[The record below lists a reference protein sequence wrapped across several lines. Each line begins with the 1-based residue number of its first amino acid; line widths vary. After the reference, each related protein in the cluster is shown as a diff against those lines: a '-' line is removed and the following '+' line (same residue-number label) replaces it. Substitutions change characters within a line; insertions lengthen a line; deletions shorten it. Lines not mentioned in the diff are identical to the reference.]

1 MTFDR
6 DRHPDYEEL
15 ISASLRGD
23 LSDAERRRL
32 DTHLDGCASC
42 RDTLAAFSEQ
52 RRIMGGLRHVPPPR
66 DLGARVRAGI
76 ERRAPL
82 GRVPWWRR
90 PPAILAGVG
99 GGLAVVAGALLALV
113 LLDEPA
119 DDPEV
124 GRNSPTP
131 SIAVEP
137 SPTTGEEPTVAPLE
151 TPAATAVPTLPP
163 ASLAPTSESLEPS
176 PTASP
181 VESTPEPEAF
191 LAVTGPTGNQQMTV
205 REGSPDTTTGTT
217 LAEVETPPDATG
229 AQTGVPIVAELSPDG
244 QWIAF
249 VVDLGLSGQTE
260 IRATRVAEATP
271 SDDPEASPPI
281 ETPVAV
287 GETVKLADSVG
298 GSPFVEHLFW
308 AQDSRYLAFTVV
320 DREDAST
327 DAWIFD
333 PATGEVSRLTN
344 VGNAYAGSWVPATE
358 GSPLLWLSTAG
369 EEPRSYLRSFHEADQ
384 DEIVAVD
391 PADGLY
397 PATTNVFQ
405 PIVSPNGALV
415 IYWTGRMDRPEGEW
429 LFVDGGAPVLAETRR
444 DSERGF
450 TFEEA
455 REVFRDVPVGEAGF
469 ESAAIRWG
477 PDGDAFAVWEAAWTG
492 EDLGVEAPFPDRGRV
507 YLTRA
512 TDPRGLTEVHAIDVA
527 DVPQDSSVV
536 DVKVDGTGMHLA
548 LTARKPIAGD
558 LSSPEAELF
567 LVTRNT
573 GNVADEVE
581 VLGSEPEQ
589 WFGPAVFTPEAWAE
603 LIGQ

>member
-1 MTFDR
+1 
-6 DRHPDYEEL
+6 
-15 ISASLRGD
+15 
-23 LSDAERRRL
+23 
-32 DTHLDGCASC
+32 
-42 RDTLAAFSEQ
+42 
-52 RRIMGGLRHVPPPR
+52 
-66 DLGARVRAGI
+66 
-76 ERRAPL
+76 
-82 GRVPWWRR
+82 
-90 PPAILAGVG
+90 
-99 GGLAVVAGALLALV
+99 
-113 LLDEPA
+113 
-119 DDPEV
+119 
-124 GRNSPTP
+124 
-131 SIAVEP
+131 
-137 SPTTGEEPTVAPLE
+137 
-151 TPAATAVPTLPP
+151 
-163 ASLAPTSESLEPS
+163 
-176 PTASP
+176 
-181 VESTPEPEAF
+181 
-191 LAVTGPTGNQQMTV
+191 
-205 REGSPDTTTGTT
+205 
-217 LAEVETPPDATG
+217 
-229 AQTGVPIVAELSPDG
+229 
-244 QWIAF
+244 
-249 VVDLGLSGQTE
+249 
-260 IRATRVAEATP
+260 
-271 SDDPEASPPI
+271 
-281 ETPVAV
+281 
-287 GETVKLADSVG
+287 
-298 GSPFVEHLFW
+298 
-308 AQDSRYLAFTVV
+308 
-320 DREDAST
+320 
-327 DAWIFD
+327 
-333 PATGEVSRLTN
+333 
-344 VGNAYAGSWVPATE
+344 
-358 GSPLLWLSTAG
+358 
-369 EEPRSYLRSFHEADQ
+369 
-384 DEIVAVD
+384 
-391 PADGLY
+391 
-397 PATTNVFQ
+397 
-405 PIVSPNGALV
+405 VSPNGALV